1 MGGRLSGVGEPD
13 AVGGAAAGAAVPE
26 AVLRERL
33 AARRR
38 WRLEQTGLLSWEM
51 VALQGRRWDR
61 SRGASM
67 ALLARIGATLAIEEA
82 IFAIWDLVREQPPP
96 DRERVYRLR
105 GDFGPVAV
113 AHAQDATLIARAGGP
128 FLLMVDRVGDRVW
141 RIDGDAVWDEDLAE
155 ILREMVEVAE
165 GRPAVDESQIPPM
178 PVLPWHRKPE
188 GGSGS

>member
-1 MGGRLSGVGEPD
+1 MGEPN
-13 AVGGAAAGAAVPE
+13 ALGGAAAAGAAVPDE
-26 AVLRERL
+26 VLRERL

-38 WRLEQTGLLSWEM
+38 WRLEQTRLLSWDL
-51 VALQGRRWDR
+51 VVLQGSRWDR

-67 ALLARIGATLAIEEA
+67 TLLARIGATLPIEEA
-82 IFAIWDLVREQPPP
+82 VFAIWDLVREDPPP
-96 DRERVYRLR
+96 GRDRVYRLR
-105 GDFGPVAV
+105 GDFGPVAI
-113 AHAQDATLIARAGGP
+113 AHAAEATLIARAGGP
-128 FLLMVDRVGDRVW
+128 FLLMADKVGERVW

-178 PVLPWHRKPE
+178 PVLPRHRPPQ